1 MSISVNTSE
10 TISEN
15 MSADKE
21 FFRNIGYS
29 VFGPALLGFASR
41 IGQKMT
47 ELKTAQPGGGNAQ
60 SGGNSGLSNENAKLF
75 FLARDGE
82 IVMRACEILGKKYP
96 ALRGGSYLYV
106 SRKALYVPLL
116 RNADTYE
123 KALEAINPHPSYTAV
138 QFVESLGLDAGDCPA
153 DADLSRAIMRE
164 QLKDDKEFRRIF
176 EAVKPKMIENSR
188 EQAQLLSEY
197 FRQEGFISAADTDSA
212 QKNGQKNIIV
222 DIGWNATIQK
232 FLQAFLNSVECSD
245 VPPCSDVSIFGMY
258 FGLTQKAT
266 FLSENGEGYWFDLKG
281 RKPGRAPEAPF
292 RGLPELIFSSAEG
305 SANGYRREN
314 GRVKPILLPYE
325 YAENRVQC
333 DNLAV
338 LREAALKYVADN
350 AGLSDGKPDAN
361 SITDSAQAVK
371 PLVRL
376 GMRPTLKEAR
386 ILGDLDFEN
395 GDIYP
400 LARPKSVGFY
410 AKHPKEFKADFM
422 ASQWKVA
429 FLKRLFKIPMRYDL
443 VYSIL
448 DKIKKD

>member
-1 MSISVNTSE
+1 
-10 TISEN
+10 
-15 MSADKE
+15 MSADKK

-75 FLARDGE
+75 FLARDGD
-82 IVMRACEILGKKYP
+82 IVMQACEILSEKYP

-245 VPPCSDVSIFGMY
+245 VPPRSDVSIFGMY

-292 RGLPELIFSSAEG
+292 RGLPELIFSNAEG
-305 SANGYRREN
+305 SVSGYKKEN
-314 GRVKPILLPYE
+314 GRVKPVLLPYE
-325 YAENRVQC
+325 YAENKAQC
-333 DNLAV
+333 ENLAA
-338 LREAALKYVADN
+338 LRDAALKYVADN
-350 AGLSDGKPDAN
+350 AGRDDRNSDEN
-361 SITDSAQAVK
+361 SESIAKIEQNVK
-371 PLVRL
+371 ALVRL
-376 GMRPTLKEAR
+376 GMRPTLKEAQ

-400 LARPKSVGFY
+400 LACPKSVRFY
-410 AKHPKEFKADFM
+410 AKHPKEFKEDFI

-429 FLKRLFKIPMRYDL
+429 FLKRLFKVPMRYDR